1 MFLKY
6 IMDSQPSK
14 RVKKENEL
22 KKKNNSTKD
31 LGIVSY
37 RHMMTAAF
45 EYFQQNEYN
54 RVLSLMPQKHMT
66 SIRASAKPRTE
77 CLGDIRLE
85 QIRRYMDSYPG
96 WERSVMQKVF
106 HESFLQA
113 VALHIYRDDADIDMD
128 AIMRMNDWP
137 NLRQQVLCQTPR
149 RFGKTT
155 AVSMFVAAYQMSV
168 PKSEQCIFSTGK
180 RASDKL
186 VENVH
191 NFIKMIP
198 GQEQYTKRK
207 GEILYYYG
215 PKKGDV
221 RKVSSYPSGSKALR
235 GVGGDVI
242 YLEEAAFMDI
252 KMFHEVIVPLLE
264 LETTALIAI
273 STPQDSTNFYS
284 LMFEMKDPAGNKLF
298 NQNKIEMV
306 CEDCRKGPHPEKC
319 THMKHLLPR
328 WKSSGKQ
335 DMVAQIYGDNSTDM
349 LRESMGMTTEDSA
362 SVFHHSWVDK
372 LKNAPPYNFTNAPSY
387 VWIACDPNGGGS
399 SAMSI
404 VSVTMENN
412 QYVIVGMEMHNVKG
426 HGEIRSLLVT
436 HVKALRKVYG
446 AAQFIFVPESNLGHE
461 ASHMSHMLNSEPRCK
476 SLMERGEP
484 GVITTHKRKE
494 LYTNFTVEQF
504 ANGGIHFANEQS
516 FVCANPFADANLR
529 AKSCKK
535 SFLQQLSFFNKI
547 VIQKGK
553 PEEGNRPKIIYSGKK
568 SGNDDLVM
576 TFIIGM
582 YWSMMFMTGRST
594 PNFRDFNN

>member
-1 MFLKY
+1 
-6 IMDSQPSK
+6 
-14 RVKKENEL
+14 
-22 KKKNNSTKD
+22 
-31 LGIVSY
+31 
-37 RHMMTAAF
+37 
-45 EYFQQNEYN
+45 
-54 RVLSLMPQKHMT
+54 
-66 SIRASAKPRTE
+66 
-77 CLGDIRLE
+77 
-85 QIRRYMDSYPG
+85 
-96 WERSVMQKVF
+96 
-106 HESFLQA
+106 
-113 VALHIYRDDADIDMD
+113 
-128 AIMRMNDWP
+128 
-137 NLRQQVLCQTPR
+137 
-149 RFGKTT
+149 
-155 AVSMFVAAYQMSV
+155 
-168 PKSEQCIFSTGK
+168 
-180 RASDKL
+180 
-186 VENVH
+186 
-191 NFIKMIP
+191 
-198 GQEQYTKRK
+198 
-207 GEILYYYG
+207 
-215 PKKGDV
+215 
-221 RKVSSYPSGSKALR
+221 
-235 GVGGDVI
+235 
-242 YLEEAAFMDI
+242 MDI

-306 CEDCRKGPHPEKC
+306 CEDCRNGPHPEKC

-349 LRESMGMTTEDSA
+349 LRESMGVTTEDSA
-362 SVFHHSWVDK
+362 SVFHHSWVER
-372 LKNAPPYNFTNAPSY
+372 LKTAPPYNFTNAPQFL
-387 VWIACDPNGGGS
+387 WIACDPNGGGS

-404 VSVTMENN
+404 VTIAMENN
-412 QYVIVGMEMHNVKG
+412 QYVVVGMEMHVVKG

-436 HVKALRKVYG
+436 HVKALRKIYG
-446 AAQFIFVPESNLGHE
+446 IAQFIFVPESNLGHE
-461 ASHMSHMLNSEPRCK
+461 ASHMSHMLNAEPRCK

-516 FVCANPFADANLR
+516 FVCSNPFADANLR

-535 SFLQQLSFFNKI
+535 SFLQQLTFFNKI
-547 VIQKGK
+547 VIHKGK

>member
-1 MFLKY
+1 MNGP
-6 IMDSQPSK
+6 PSK
-14 RVKKENEL
+14 KTKKES
-22 KKKNNSTKD
+22 KTKN
-31 LGIVSY
+31 IASY
-37 RHMMTAAF
+37 RHMIVKAY
-45 EYFQQNEYN
+45 EYFQQQELNKIN
-54 RVLSLMPQKHMT
+54 ALLPSKHLS
-66 SIRASAKPRTE
+66 SVAASAKPRTE
-77 CLGDIRLE
+77 CLGDIRLA
-85 QIRRYMDSYPG
+85 QIRKYMDMYPG

-113 VALHIYRDDADIDMD
+113 VALHIYRDDADVDMD

-137 NLRQQVLCQTPR
+137 NLKQQCLCQTPR

-198 GQEQYTKRK
+198 GQEKYTKRK

-215 PKKGDV
+215 EKKGDV

-284 LMFEMKDPAGNKLF
+284 LMFELKDPAGNALF

-306 CEDCRKGPHPEKC
+306 CEECRNGPHPEKC
-319 THMKHLLPR
+319 THMKHLLPK
-328 WKSSGKQ
+328 WKSGGKQ

-349 LRESMGMTTEDSA
+349 LRESMGVTTSDA
-362 SVFHHSWVDK
+362 CSVFHQKWVAK
-372 LKNAPPYNFTNAPSY
+372 LKTRPRYTFRNSQRYI
-387 VWIACDPNGGGS
+387 WIACDPNGGGS

-404 VSVTMENN
+404 VSLAMENN
-412 QYVIVGMEMHNVKG
+412 QYIVVGIESHTVKG
-426 HGEIRSLLVT
+426 HGEIRTLLVS
-436 HVKALRKVYG
+436 HVKALRRIYKSAY
-446 AAQFIFVPESNLGHE
+446 FIFVPESNLGHE
-461 ASHMSHMLNSEPRCK
+461 ASHMWHMLKDQPRIK
-476 SLMERGEP
+476 TLMERGEP

-494 LYTNFTVEQF
+494 LYANYAVEQF
-504 ANGGIHFANEQS
+504 ANEGMHFAKDEEW
-516 FVCANPFADANLR
+516 VTANPFKDANLR
-529 AKSCKK
+529 ANSVRKE
-535 SFLQQLSFFNKI
+535 FIQQLGFFNKI
-547 VIQKGK
+547 VIMKGE
-553 PEEGNRPKIIYSGKK
+553 PHEGNIPKIVYSGKK
-568 SGNDDLVM
+568 SGNDDIVM
-576 TFIIGM
+576 TFVIGL
-582 YWSMMFMTGRST
+582 YWAMMFMTGRSL
-594 PNFRDFNN
+594 PNFKDF